1 VARTALHTPQPGR
14 RWRAALIVLVA
25 LGCSGGEPGESPAE
39 AGPSSTAAS
48 DAGAAANDGGPSYP
62 ASAEGLVALTEDLA
76 RARRGKDA
84 ARAYTLTRSL
94 RLEDPKAWFREQ
106 FGDTLGAAVAAD
118 YDPQHADIERLVDH
132 ILELREDGRATAS
145 VEKFDAPGDPKA
157 IGYQRAALAKMKRR
171 VPLYSL
177 RLSPS
182 KKKSGFHLWSFVHLG
197 GSFRYVGKMKPVAE
211 AKTVRGPEGNID
223 VLEFRE
229 ADAARLRAAAAG
241 SSTDAG
247 AGAAP

>member
-14 RWRAALIVLVA
+14 RWRAALIVLAA

-39 AGPSSTAAS
+39 TGPSSTAAS
-48 DAGAAANDGGPSYP
+48 DAGAASGGEPSYP
-62 ASAEGLVALTEDLA
+62 ASIDGLVALTEDLA

-94 RLEDPKAWFREQ
+94 RLEDPEAWFREQ

-132 ILELREDGRATAS
+132 IIKLREGGRATPS

-157 IGYQRAALAKMKRR
+157 VGYQSAALAKMKRR
-171 VPLYSL
+171 VTLYSL

-182 KKKSGFHLWSFVHLG
+182 KEKRGFHLWSFVHLG

-211 AKTVRGPEGNID
+211 AETVRGPEGSIN

-241 SSTDAG
+241 SRTDAG